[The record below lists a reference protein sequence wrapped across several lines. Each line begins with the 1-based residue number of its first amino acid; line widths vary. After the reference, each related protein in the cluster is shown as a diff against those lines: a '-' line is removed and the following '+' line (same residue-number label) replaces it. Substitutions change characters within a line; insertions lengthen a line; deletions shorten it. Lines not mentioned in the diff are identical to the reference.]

1 MQTTSKNI
9 EHPGIVDRVEGRQA
23 FVRILPQSACGS
35 CHSKS
40 YCNMAEIS
48 EKIVEVGLRENELL
62 APGQQVTV
70 ALERSLGFRALM
82 LGYIIPFLILF
93 IGLFVLVSLTGNEGL
108 SALISIAL
116 MAPYY
121 ALLYFFRDKIRSR
134 FRFRIKG

>member
-1 MQTTSKNI
+1 
-9 EHPGIVDRVEGRQA
+9 
-23 FVRILPQSACGS
+23 
-35 CHSKS
+35 
-40 YCNMAEIS
+40 MAEIS